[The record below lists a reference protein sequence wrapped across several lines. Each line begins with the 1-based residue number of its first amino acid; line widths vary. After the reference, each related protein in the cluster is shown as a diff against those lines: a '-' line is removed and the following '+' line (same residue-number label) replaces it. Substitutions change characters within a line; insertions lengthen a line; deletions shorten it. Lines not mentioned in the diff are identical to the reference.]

1 MLEIRQFACL
11 EDNYGFLAR
20 CSETGACTSIDSP
33 EAGVI
38 LGEAQ
43 KAGWQISDIWNTHHH
58 WDHAGGNDAIR
69 TATGARVTAPASEA
83 EKIGHVD
90 HAVKPGTRIR
100 LGALEAEV
108 IDTAGHTLG
117 HIAYWFASEKVL
129 FCGDALFALGC
140 GRLFEGTPEQ
150 AQAGLARLRALPDD
164 TVVYCAHEY
173 TASNARFARHLDPD
187 NAALAAYAG
196 EVAARRAAGEPTVPT
211 LLGREKQTNPFLRW
225 DDAGLRARLGLK
237 TASDAAVYAAV
248 RQAKDSFR

>member
-11 EDNYGFLAR
+11 DDNYGFLAR
-20 CSETGACTSIDSP
+20 CSETSACVSIDSP

-38 LGEAQ
+38 LGEAK

-69 TATGARVTAPASEA
+69 AATGAQITAPASEA
-83 EKIGHVD
+83 DKIGQVD
-90 HAVKPGTRIR
+90 HAVQPGDRIR

-108 IDTAGHTLG
+108 IDTGGHTLG

-173 TASNARFARHLDPD
+173 TASNARFARHIDPE
-187 NAALAAYAG
+187 NRALAVYAE
-196 EVAARRAAGEPTVPT
+196 EVEARRAVGQPTVPT

-225 DDAGLRARLGLK
+225 DDAGLRARLGLE
-237 TASDAAVYAAV
+237 TASDAAVYAAI